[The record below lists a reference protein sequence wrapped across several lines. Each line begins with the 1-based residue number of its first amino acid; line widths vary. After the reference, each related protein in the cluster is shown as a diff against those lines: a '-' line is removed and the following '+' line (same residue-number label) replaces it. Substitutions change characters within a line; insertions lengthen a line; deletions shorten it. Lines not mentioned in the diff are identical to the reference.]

1 MGNLQGLVITK
12 MGADK
17 ATICSYVMDWSPF
30 YLWRRKEFIQK
41 QIESLPALVCYE
53 WEGNHVTIVM
63 LKDSLEN
70 LGCTVEL
77 INGTFTELHSRITA
91 SIKYEEYTIVDYF
104 EVFLSKWYGE
114 KNKTDCM
121 SYWEHQMDNNSELP
135 AYRSEFNI
143 PINVNILF
151 TRDTSSWNDKSEGLV
166 ITDLAIYYRPL
177 ETVYELKWTDIDKVE
192 YKEYCFYIYMVDG
205 SNIEVEASFFFKKI
219 SNKKLEGFAG
229 ESLAYHLSMMAQI
242 AGEPVGI
249 YDEILALEDTRKYD
263 DAIMKLD
270 ELLKINDINNDA
282 YAHFLKGRLM
292 VKQNRKSGRRSDEQR
307 FSAIE
312 KEFLKAGELS
322 SNALDNSL
330 RAAEITSEYQS
341 LIDDALNM
349 ADFHACNYWRAYNYK
364 EYGQVH
370 MARNLFLD
378 AMSADTEEIR
388 EDAKEMFMSL
398 EEQMHERW
406 DNYTKEKDYKDRKFI
421 MPINDSQI
429 AGCWIEGIETFRMSN
444 IPSCIKFPVGH
455 PLAGELYIGHPY
467 NSSVYVPYE
476 GSEDVFFVDKIHE
489 LCYLLQCL
497 GAEEISIT
505 SIKGK
510 SVDEFNTADAT
521 VGGNANIKA
530 ASLSGEYDRS
540 TSVERNASNNIQRT
554 ISQKFDPMQKP
565 YVPKGLIWFPEQT
578 KWQRLVDSRLNGN
591 LLEYSEFVSTSDT
604 KFVSSSERTTI
615 KASAEYLWAKID
627 GNAELKSES
636 QFKESVETQ
645 WKVEVKFRSM
655 KQFIKESAERTN
667 ASNLSKGSAKLTTNE
682 QEYIDSLKDFL
693 EDDAEITSRERK
705 MLDRIRQS
713 LGISKERAAELEAS
727 LKPQLTEDE
736 QDYLDMY
743 HEYATKGEI
752 TERERRRLEKFA
764 GALNI
769 PSNRIIEL
777 ENL

>member
-17 ATICSYVMDWSPF
+17 AKICFHVMLYSPL
-30 YLWRRKEFIQK
+30 YLWRREEFIQK
-41 QIESLPALVCYE
+41 QIESLPALVCYA
-53 WEGNHVTIVM
+53 WEDYRFNIEC
-63 LKDSLEN
+63 LKDALEN
-70 LGCTVEL
+70 EGCTVEL

-114 KNKTDCM
+114 TNKSDCM
-121 SYWEHQMDNNSELP
+121 SYLEHQMDNNSELP
-135 AYRSEFNI
+135 AYRSAFNI

-270 ELLKINDINNDA
+270 ELLKVNDIKNDA
-282 YAHFLKGRLM
+282 LAHFYKGRLL
-292 VKQNRKSGRRSDEQR
+292 VKKELTNDNRSEQR
-307 FSAIE
+307 FNEIE
-312 KEFLKAGELS
+312 KEFSKANELS
-322 SNALDNSL
+322 SKRLEEALHMAENTGDYLSISNNAFEVFDCHECS
-330 RAAEITSEYQS
+330 
-341 LIDDALNM
+341 
-349 ADFHACNYWRAYNYK
+349 YWKAYCYRK
-364 EYGQVH
+364 YGKYFD
-370 MARNLFLD
+370 ARNLFID
-378 AMSADTEEIR
+378 AMSSDVEEIR
-388 EDAKEMFMSL
+388 EDAAEMFNSM
-398 EEQMHERW
+398 ETQMGNLWNNFISEY
-406 DNYTKEKDYKDRKFI
+406 NYKDRKFL
-421 MPINDSQI
+421 MPINDDQI
-429 AGCWIEGIETFRMSN
+429 AGCWVEGIDTFRMSN

-530 ASLSGEYDRS
+530 ASLSGEYNRS
-540 TSVERNASNNIQRT
+540 TSVERNTSNNIQRT

-604 KFVSSSERTTI
+604 KFVSNSERTTI

-645 WKVEVKFRSM
+645 WKVEVRFRSM
-655 KQFIKESAERTN
+655 KQFIKESSESIN
-667 ASNLSKGSAKLTTNE
+667 ASKLLKGSAKLTTNE
-682 QEYIDSLKDFL
+682 QEYIDSLIDFL
-693 EDDAEITSRERK
+693 EGDAEITPRERK
-705 MLDRIRQS
+705 MLDRICRS
-713 LGISKERAAELEAS
+713 LGISKERATELEAS

-736 QDYLDMY
+736 QEYLDMY
-743 HEYATKGEI
+743 HEYAEKGEI

>member
-17 ATICSYVMDWSPF
+17 ATICFYVMDYSPF
-30 YLWRRKEFIQK
+30 NLWKREELIQK

-53 WEGNHVTIVM
+53 WEDNCVKL
-63 LKDSLEN
+63 LKKILEN
-70 LGCTVEL
+70 EGCTVEL
-77 INGTFTELHSRITA
+77 VNGTFTELHSRITA

-104 EVFLSKWYGE
+104 EVFMSRWYGE

-121 SYWEHQMDNNSELP
+121 SFLEHQMDNNSELP

-143 PINVNILF
+143 PIDVKILF

-249 YDEILALEDTRKYD
+249 YDEILALEDTQKYD

-270 ELLKINDINNDA
+270 ELLKVNDINNDA
-282 YAHFLKGRLM
+282 LAHFLKGRLM

-330 RAAEITSEYQS
+330 RAAEITGDYQS
-341 LIDDALNM
+341 LIDDAPNM

-510 SVDEFNTADAT
+510 SIDELNNADAT

-530 ASLSGEYDRS
+530 ASLSGEYGHS
-540 TSVERNASNNIQRT
+540 ASVERNTSSNIQRT

-565 YVPKGLIWFPEQT
+565 YVPEGLIWFPEQT

-645 WKVEVKFRSM
+645 WKVEVKFRSI
-655 KQFIKESAERTN
+655 KQFVEESAERTN

-693 EDDAEITSRERK
+693 EDDAEITPHERK
-705 MLDRIRQS
+705 MLDRIRQK
-713 LGISKERAAELEAS
+713 LGISEERAAELE
-727 LKPQLTEDE
+727 T
-736 QDYLDMY
+736 
-743 HEYATKGEI
+743 
-752 TERERRRLEKFA
+752 
-764 GALNI
+764 
-769 PSNRIIEL
+769 
-777 ENL
+777 